1 MKLKFCGIRR
11 KEDVCFCNQLLP
23 DYMGMILSPGFRRS
37 VSPTLAAELAAEKR
51 KEIRAVGV
59 FVDAPV
65 EEMVQMAKRIPL
77 DVIQLHGEET
87 AEIIAALREKTGLPV
102 WKAVR
107 MQKLQDIWAARQ
119 FGADMLLIE
128 GFTPGQA
135 GGTGQTADWQL
146 LAEAALTE
154 SYFLAGGLCPENL
167 RAALTQLHPTGVD
180 LSSGIE
186 TDGVK
191 DWEKMREI
199 VKIVRGE

>member
-37 VSPTLAAELAAEKR
+37 VSPALAAKLVAEKR

-59 FVDAPV
+59 FVDAPM
-65 EEMVQMAKRIPL
+65 EEMVQMAKQIPL

-87 AEIIAALREKTGLPV
+87 SEIIAALREKTSLPI

-107 MQKLQDIWAARQ
+107 VQRLQDIQSAQQ
-119 FGADMLLIE
+119 FGADMLIVE
-128 GFTPGQA
+128 GFTPGQV

-146 LAEAALTE
+146 LAEAASKE

-186 TDGVK
+186 TEGVK
-191 DWEKMREI
+191 DLEKMREI